1 MLMTKFDKYHLTLD
15 DLPVHRRLVLKS
27 DNLIIDGVFGVNTMR
42 RCLYTYK
49 LDSKGLPILDADEQ
63 EFLKEIVRPC
73 NLRLFATDVN
83 PPEILIEWDNTWI
96 K

>member
-15 DLPVHRRLVLKS
+15 DLPVHRLLVLKS

-49 LDSKGLPILDADEQ
+49 LDSKGLPILDEDEQ
-63 EFLKEIVRPC
+63 EAIKEIVRLD
-73 NLRLFATDVN
+73 NLQLLATDVE
-83 PPEILIEWDNTWI
+83 PPEILLEWDNTWI

>member
-15 DLPVHRRLVLKS
+15 DLPTYRDLVCKS
-27 DNLIIDGVFGVNTMR
+27 NNLRIYGVFGINTMR

-49 LDSKGLPILDADEQ
+49 LDSKGYTILDKDAGDL
-63 EFLKEIVRPC
+63 LKEIVRPD
-73 NLRLFATDVN
+73 NLQLLATDVE

-96 K
+96 I